1 MQKKILLLSGYDA
14 KSHKLWRERLVSLL
28 PEYEW
33 TQLILPPRNF
43 NWRIRSNS
51 LQWASTHRE
60 TLCRN
65 YDLLLTTSMVDLSS
79 LRGFVPE
86 LSRLPTAVYFHENQF
101 AYPLNKQAE
110 KNIEPILVPIYTALC
125 ADKLIFNS
133 NYNRYTFLKGV
144 KNLFEKLPD
153 KLPKEILKKLENN
166 RIIPVPAENPGKA
179 KPIKLINQLD
189 VVWNHRWEYDK
200 GPERLLRLIEE
211 VDARSLPIRFHIVGE
226 QFRGTPK
233 VFADIQLR
241 SSLHAKRL
249 GMEPGAFGYI
259 SNRLEY
265 YTLLQKSDVV
275 LSTAL
280 HDFQG
285 LAVQEACLAGC
296 SPLTPHALAYP
307 EYIPTNCMYK
317 NIDNEKMRTRELIEM
332 LNKLLKLKKE
342 NYSLP
347 QVALEHYTGKFLKN
361 KYNELVKELLDFKQT
376 HKK

>member
-1 MQKKILLLSGYDA
+1 M
-14 KSHKLWRERLVSLL
+14 
-28 PEYEW
+28 
-33 TQLILPPRNF
+33 
-43 NWRIRSNS
+43 
-51 LQWASTHRE
+51 
-60 TLCRN
+60 
-65 YDLLLTTSMVDLSS
+65 
-79 LRGFVPE
+79 
-86 LSRLPTAVYFHENQF
+86 
-101 AYPLNKQAE
+101 
-110 KNIEPILVPIYTALC
+110 
-125 ADKLIFNS
+125 
-133 NYNRYTFLKGV
+133 
-144 KNLFEKLPD
+144 
-153 KLPKEILKKLENN
+153 
-166 RIIPVPAENPGKA
+166 
-179 KPIKLINQLD
+179 
-189 VVWNHRWEYDK
+189 
-200 GPERLLRLIEE
+200 RLIEE